1 VGGIPDFSIKA
12 PLPAQRQ
19 NPQHVK
25 DAAPAIF
32 KELRVVLGYPA
43 ITRLSDLLLV
53 PSRVSR
59 KNE

>member
-1 VGGIPDFSIKA
+1 VGGIPFSIKA

-25 DAAPAIF
+25 YVAAAIF